1 MKDLKNII
9 FMVGGF
15 VLLSIYTVRAT
26 DNPKI
31 IPESIVSVTSV
42 ETSTEMQESETE
54 TFIFEES
61 TAEVAST
68 HTADVR
74 IISDEELELL
84 ALVTMAEAEDESELG
99 KRLVIDTVLNR
110 VDSSHFPNTITDVIY
125 QKHQFTSMWN
135 GRYKK
140 TYVDDYVRNLVL
152 EELKDRTNSDVI
164 FFRMDRYSDYGTPL
178 FKEDGHY
185 FSAYCTL

>member
-1 MKDLKNII
+1 MKDLKSII

-15 VLLSIYTVRAT
+15 VLLGIYTVRAT

-31 IPESIVSVTSV
+31 IPESIVSVVET

-54 TFIFEES
+54 TFIFDGS
-61 TAEVAST
+61 NTEVEST

-74 IISDEELELL
+74 IISDDELELL
-84 ALVTMAEAEDESELG
+84 ALVTMAEAEDETELG

-164 FFRMDRYSDYGTPL
+164 FFRMGRYSDYGTPL

-185 FSAYCTL
+185 FSAY

>member
-1 MKDLKNII
+1 MKNLKSII

-15 VLLSIYTVRAT
+15 TILGMYTVRAT
-26 DNPKI
+26 DNPRI
-31 IPESIVSVTSV
+31 IPESIVSVV
-42 ETSTEMQESETE
+42 ETEASTEVQESETDS
-54 TFIFEES
+54 FIFDEYDTE
-61 TAEVAST
+61 AETTT

-110 VDSSHFPNTITDVIY
+110 VDSPHFPNTITDVIY

-152 EELKDRTNSDVI
+152 EELKDRTNSEVI

-185 FSAYCTL
+185 FSAY

>member
-31 IPESIVSVTSV
+31 ILESIVSVTSV
-42 ETSTEMQESETE
+42 ESSEEIQESETE

-61 TAEVAST
+61 TTEVEST

-74 IISDEELELL
+74 IISDDELELL

-185 FSAYCTL
+185 FSAY

>member
-185 FSAYCTL
+185 FSAY

>member
-1 MKDLKNII
+1 MKYLKNII
-9 FMVGGF
+9 FMVGW
-15 VLLSIYTVRAT
+15 LAMINLYAVRASN
-26 DNPKI
+26 NPRI
-31 IPESIVSVTSV
+31 IPESIVSVVET
-42 ETSTEMQESETE
+42 ETSTEMQESETGA
-54 TFIFEES
+54 FIFEDSS
-61 TAEVAST
+61 TDVETTT

-110 VDSSHFPNTITDVIY
+110 VDSSHFPDTITDVIY

-164 FFRMDRYSDYGTPL
+164 FFRMGRYSDYGTPL

-185 FSAYCTL
+185 FSAY

>member
-15 VLLSIYTVRAT
+15 VVLSIYTVRAT
-26 DNPKI
+26 DNSKL
-31 IPESIVSVTSV
+31 IPESIVSVAET
-42 ETSTEMQESETE
+42 ETSTEISISEEPSTETE
-54 TFIFEES
+54 T
-61 TAEVAST
+61 T

-74 IISDEELELL
+74 IISNEEFELL

-110 VDSSHFPNTITDVIY
+110 VDSPHFPNTITDVIY

-140 TYVDDYVRNLVL
+140 TYVNDYIRNLVL

-185 FSAYCTL
+185 FSAY

>member
-15 VLLSIYTVRAT
+15 VVLSIYTVRAT
-26 DNPKI
+26 DNPRI
-31 IPESIVSVTSV
+31 IPESIVSVVKT
-42 ETSTEMQESETE
+42 ETSAEMQESETE
-54 TFIFEES
+54 TFIFDES
-61 TAEVAST
+61 TTDVEST

-140 TYVDDYVRNLVL
+140 TYVDDYVRNLVI

-185 FSAYCTL
+185 FSAY

>member
-140 TYVDDYVRNLVL
+140 TYVDDYVRNLGPIAMLYSL
-152 EELKDRTNSDVI
+152 EWIGIVI
-164 FFRMDRYSDYGTPL
+164 TEHLCSKKTDTIFQLIDCKM
-178 FKEDGHY
+178 FK
-185 FSAYCTL
+185 SA

>member
-15 VLLSIYTVRAT
+15 VLLGIYTVRAT

-31 IPESIVSVTSV
+31 IPESIVSVVET

-54 TFIFEES
+54 TFIFDES
-61 TAEVAST
+61 TAEVEST

-74 IISDEELELL
+74 IISDDELELL

-185 FSAYCTL
+185 FSAY

>member
-1 MKDLKNII
+1 MKNLKSII

-15 VLLSIYTVRAT
+15 TILGMYTVRAT
-26 DNPKI
+26 DNPRI
-31 IPESIVSVTSV
+31 IPESIVSVV
-42 ETSTEMQESETE
+42 ETETYTEAQESETDS
-54 TFIFEES
+54 FIFDEYDTE
-61 TAEVAST
+61 AETTT

-110 VDSSHFPNTITDVIY
+110 VDSPHFPNTITDVIY

-185 FSAYCTL
+185 FSAY

>member
-42 ETSTEMQESETE
+42 ESSEEIQESETE

-61 TAEVAST
+61 TTEVEST

-74 IISDEELELL
+74 IISDDELELL

-185 FSAYCTL
+185 FSAY

>member
-15 VLLSIYTVRAT
+15 VVLSIYTVRAT
-26 DNPKI
+26 DNSKL
-31 IPESIVSVTSV
+31 IPESIVSVAET
-42 ETSTEMQESETE
+42 ETSTEISISEEPSTETE
-54 TFIFEES
+54 T
-61 TAEVAST
+61 T
-68 HTADVR
+68 HKADVR
-74 IISDEELELL
+74 IISNEEFELL

-110 VDSSHFPNTITDVIY
+110 VDSPHFPNNITDVIY

-135 GRYKK
+135 DRYKK
-140 TYVDDYVRNLVL
+140 TYVDDYIRNLVL

-185 FSAYCTL
+185 FSAY

>member
-1 MKDLKNII
+1 MKGVKNII
-9 FMVGGF
+9 IVGGF
-15 VLLSIYTVRAT
+15 FMLGLCAVGAT
-26 DNPKI
+26 GKPKI
-31 IPESIVSVTSV
+31 IPETVSSAVET
-42 ETSTEMQESETE
+42 ETSTEMQESELE
-54 TFIFEES
+54 TFIFEEYDIEEE
-61 TAEVAST
+61 TT

-74 IISDEELELL
+74 IISDEEFELL

-110 VDSSHFPNTITDVIY
+110 VDSTHFPNTITEVIY

-164 FFRMDRYSDYGTPL
+164 FFRMGRYSDYGTPL

-185 FSAYCTL
+185 FSAY

>member
-1 MKDLKNII
+1 MKDLKSII

-15 VLLSIYTVRAT
+15 VLLGIYTVRAT

-31 IPESIVSVTSV
+31 IPESIVSVVET

-54 TFIFEES
+54 TFIFDGSNTEVES
-61 TAEVAST
+61 T
-68 HTADVR
+68 HIADVR
-74 IISDEELELL
+74 IISDDELELL

-185 FSAYCTL
+185 FSAY

>member
-42 ETSTEMQESETE
+42 ESSEEIQESETE

-61 TAEVAST
+61 TTEVEST

-74 IISDEELELL
+74 IISDDELELL

-140 TYVDDYVRNLVL
+140 TYVDNYVRNLVL

-164 FFRMDRYSDYGTPL
+164 FFRMGRYSDYGTPL

-185 FSAYCTL
+185 FSAY

>member
-15 VLLSIYTVRAT
+15 VVLSIYTVRAT
-26 DNPKI
+26 DNSKL
-31 IPESIVSVTSV
+31 IPESIVSVAET
-42 ETSTEMQESETE
+42 ETSTEISISEEPSTETE
-54 TFIFEES
+54 T
-61 TAEVAST
+61 T
-68 HTADVR
+68 HKADVR
-74 IISDEELELL
+74 IISNEEFELL

-110 VDSSHFPNTITDVIY
+110 VDSPHFPNNITDVIY

-140 TYVDDYVRNLVL
+140 AYVDDYIRNLVL
-152 EELKDRTNSDVI
+152 EELKNRTNSDVI

-185 FSAYCTL
+185 FSAY

>member
-15 VLLSIYTVRAT
+15 VVLSIYTVRAT
-26 DNPKI
+26 DNPRI
-31 IPESIVSVTSV
+31 IPESIVSVAET
-42 ETSTEMQESETE
+42 ETSTETFISEEPSTETE
-54 TFIFEES
+54 T
-61 TAEVAST
+61 T

-74 IISDEELELL
+74 IISNEEFELL

-110 VDSSHFPNTITDVIY
+110 VDSPHFPNTITDVIY
-125 QKHQFTSMWN
+125 QKHQFISMWN

-140 TYVDDYVRNLVL
+140 TYVDDYIRNLVL

-185 FSAYCTL
+185 FSAY

>member
-31 IPESIVSVTSV
+31 IPESIVSVVET

-61 TAEVAST
+61 TAEVEST

-185 FSAYCTL
+185 FSAY

>member
-1 MKDLKNII
+1 MKYLKNII
-9 FMVGGF
+9 FMVGW
-15 VLLSIYTVRAT
+15 LAMINLYAVRASN
-26 DNPKI
+26 NPRI
-31 IPESIVSVTSV
+31 IPESIVSVVET
-42 ETSTEMQESETE
+42 ETSTEMQESETGA
-54 TFIFEES
+54 FIFEDSS
-61 TAEVAST
+61 TDVETTT

-164 FFRMDRYSDYGTPL
+164 FFRMGRYSDYGTPL

-185 FSAYCTL
+185 FSAY

>member
-15 VLLSIYTVRAT
+15 VLLSTYTVRAT

-185 FSAYCTL
+185 FSAY

>member
-1 MKDLKNII
+1 MKDLKSII

-15 VLLSIYTVRAT
+15 VLLGIYTVRAT

-31 IPESIVSVTSV
+31 IPESIVSVVET

-54 TFIFEES
+54 TFIFDGSNTEVES
-61 TAEVAST
+61 T
-68 HTADVR
+68 HIADVR
-74 IISDEELELL
+74 IISDDELELL

-164 FFRMDRYSDYGTPL
+164 FFRMDRYSDYGAPL

-185 FSAYCTL
+185 FSAY

>member
-1 MKDLKNII
+1 MKGLKSII

-15 VLLSIYTVRAT
+15 VVLGIYTVRAT

-31 IPESIVSVTSV
+31 IPESIVSVV
-42 ETSTEMQESETE
+42 ETEPTTEMQESETE
-54 TFIFEES
+54 TFIFEEPS
-61 TAEVAST
+61 TEVEST

-74 IISDEELELL
+74 IISDDELELL

-152 EELKDRTNSDVI
+152 EELKNRTNSDVI

-185 FSAYCTL
+185 FSAY

>member
-1 MKDLKNII
+1 MKGLKSII

-15 VLLSIYTVRAT
+15 VVLSIYTVRAT

-31 IPESIVSVTSV
+31 IPESIVSVI
-42 ETSTEMQESETE
+42 ETEPSTEMQESETE

-61 TAEVAST
+61 STGAETTT

-110 VDSSHFPNTITDVIY
+110 VDSPHFPNTITDVIY

-185 FSAYCTL
+185 FSAY

>member
-1 MKDLKNII
+1 MKDLKSII
-9 FMVGGF
+9 IMVGGF
-15 VLLSIYTVRAT
+15 VVLSIYTVRAT

-31 IPESIVSVTSV
+31 IPESIVSVVET

-54 TFIFEES
+54 TFIFDES
-61 TAEVAST
+61 TAEVEST
-68 HTADVR
+68 HTVDVR

-110 VDSSHFPNTITDVIY
+110 VDSSHFPNNITDVIY

-140 TYVDDYVRNLVL
+140 TYVDDYIRNLVL

-164 FFRMDRYSDYGTPL
+164 FFRMGRYSDYGTPL

-185 FSAYCTL
+185 FSAY

>member
-1 MKDLKNII
+1 MKNLKNII

-42 ETSTEMQESETE
+42 EYSEEIQESKTE

-61 TAEVAST
+61 TTEVEST

-74 IISDEELELL
+74 IISDDELELL

-152 EELKDRTNSDVI
+152 EELKERTNSEVI
-164 FFRMDRYSDYGTPL
+164 FFRMGRYSDYGTPL

-185 FSAYCTL
+185 FSAY

>member
-61 TAEVAST
+61 TAEVTST

-185 FSAYCTL
+185 FSAY

>member
-1 MKDLKNII
+1 MKDLKSII

-15 VLLSIYTVRAT
+15 VLLGIYTVRAT

-31 IPESIVSVTSV
+31 IPESIVSVVET

-54 TFIFEES
+54 TFIFDGPNTEVES
-61 TAEVAST
+61 T
-68 HTADVR
+68 HIADVR
-74 IISDEELELL
+74 IISDDELELL

-185 FSAYCTL
+185 FSAY

>member
-15 VLLSIYTVRAT
+15 LLLGVYTVRAT
-26 DNPKI
+26 DNPRI
-31 IPESIVSVTSV
+31 LPESIVSVV
-42 ETSTEMQESETE
+42 ETEASTEVQETE
-54 TFIFEES
+54 TFIFEETTS
-61 TAEVAST
+61 EAECT

-74 IISDEELELL
+74 IISEEELELL

-110 VDSSHFPNTITDVIY
+110 VDSPHFPNTITDVIY

-152 EELKDRTNSDVI
+152 EELKERTNSDVI

-185 FSAYCTL
+185 FSAY

>member
-1 MKDLKNII
+1 MKDLKSII
-9 FMVGGF
+9 FMIGWLVM
-15 VLLSIYTVRAT
+15 VNIYAVRAT
-26 DNPKI
+26 DNHKI
-31 IPESIVSVTSV
+31 ISESMVNAVET
-42 ETSTEMQESETE
+42 ETSTEMQESETG

-61 TAEVAST
+61 NADVETTT

-74 IISDEELELL
+74 IISDEEFELL

-164 FFRMDRYSDYGTPL
+164 FFRMGRYSDYGTPL

-185 FSAYCTL
+185 FSAY

>member
-15 VLLSIYTVRAT
+15 VVLSIYTVRAT
-26 DNPKI
+26 DNPKL
-31 IPESIVSVTSV
+31 IPESIVSVAET
-42 ETSTEMQESETE
+42 ETSTEISIFEESETE
-54 TFIFEES
+54 EE
-61 TAEVAST
+61 TT
-68 HTADVR
+68 KHTADVR
-74 IISDEELELL
+74 IISNEEFELL

-110 VDSSHFPNTITDVIY
+110 VDSPHFPNTITDVIY

-140 TYVDDYVRNLVL
+140 TYVDDYIRNLVL
-152 EELKDRTNSDVI
+152 EELKNRTNSDVI

-185 FSAYCTL
+185 FSAY

>member
-31 IPESIVSVTSV
+31 IPESIVSVVET
-42 ETSTEMQESETE
+42 ETSTEMQENETE

-61 TAEVAST
+61 TAEVEST
-68 HTADVR
+68 HTANVR

-140 TYVDDYVRNLVL
+140 TYVDDYVKNLVL

-185 FSAYCTL
+185 FSAY

>member
-1 MKDLKNII
+1 MKKLSSVI
-9 FMVGGF
+9 FMIGGF
-15 VLLSIYTVRAT
+15 AILSMYTVRAT
-26 DNPKI
+26 DNPRI
-31 IPESIVSVTSV
+31 IPESIVSVVET
-42 ETSTEMQESETE
+42 ETSTEAQESETDS
-54 TFIFEES
+54 FIFDEYDTEAE
-61 TAEVAST
+61 TAT

-110 VDSSHFPNTITDVIY
+110 VDSPHFPNTIIDVIY

-135 GRYKK
+135 GRYKQ

-185 FSAYCTL
+185 FSAY

>member
-1 MKDLKNII
+1 MKDLKSII

-15 VLLSIYTVRAT
+15 VLLGIYTVRAT

-31 IPESIVSVTSV
+31 IPESIVSVVET

-54 TFIFEES
+54 TFIFDGS
-61 TAEVAST
+61 NTEVEST

-74 IISDEELELL
+74 IISDDELELL

-164 FFRMDRYSDYGTPL
+164 FFRMGRYSDYGTPL

-185 FSAYCTL
+185 FSAY